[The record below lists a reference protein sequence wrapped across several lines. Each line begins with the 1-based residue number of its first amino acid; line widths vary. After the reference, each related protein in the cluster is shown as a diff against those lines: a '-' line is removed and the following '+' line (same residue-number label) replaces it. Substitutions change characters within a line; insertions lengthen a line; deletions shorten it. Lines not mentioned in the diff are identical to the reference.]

1 MTLGNKITVILCF
14 SRRLSLEVRQEKKGA
29 GFKLGYQVSCD
40 EDISRHTRQ
49 QLSHSP
55 SPSYSL
61 SFFATLHVV
70 SVRIGKNCALCLVY
84 RPRSRPRAQFFPIRT
99 SGTVFPNTDLG
110 HSFSQYGPPF
120 WWIIYMYIYI
130 STSPNLF
137 SRICMAAI
145 GKNYEADIGNS
156 KI

>member
-1 MTLGNKITVILCF
+1 MLFLTSELGSEARKQGGWL
-14 SRRLSLEVRQEKKGA
+14 
-29 GFKLGYQVSCD
+29 QVSCD

-70 SVRIGKNCALCLVY
+70 SVRIRKNCALCPVY
-84 RPRSRPRAQFFPIRT
+84 GLGRYPRPRAQFFPLRT
-99 SGTVFPNTDLG
+99 SLLVNN
-110 HSFSQYGPPF
+110 
-120 WWIIYMYIYI
+120 IYI

-137 SRICMAAI
+137 TRICMAAI
-145 GKNYEADIGNS
+145 GENYGADIGQILGIHRFKSQHQLLKNFKS
-156 KI
+156 FRYQSGT

>member
-1 MTLGNKITVILCF
+1 M
-14 SRRLSLEVRQEKKGA
+14 RQEKRGA
-29 GFKLGYQVSCD
+29 GFKLGYQVSCN

-49 QLSHSP
+49 QLSYSP
-55 SPSYSL
+55 RLSYSL

-99 SGTVFPNTDLG
+99 SLLVNN
-110 HSFSQYGPPF
+110 
-120 WWIIYMYIYI
+120 IYIYIYIYIYI
-130 STSPNLF
+130 STSSNLF
-137 SRICMAAI
+137 TRICMAAI
-145 GKNYEADIGNS
+145 GKNYGADIGNS

>member
-1 MTLGNKITVILCF
+1 MLFLTSELG
-14 SRRLSLEVRQEKKGA
+14 SEARRA
-29 GFKLGYQVSCD
+29 GYKLGYQVSCD

-49 QLSHSP
+49 QLSHLP

-70 SVRIGKNCALCLVY
+70 SVRIGKNFALCLVY
-84 RPRSRPRAQFFPIRT
+84 GLGRYPRPRAQFFPLRT
-99 SGTVFPNTDLG
+99 SLLVNN
-110 HSFSQYGPPF
+110 
-120 WWIIYMYIYI
+120 IYIYI

-137 SRICMAAI
+137 TRICMAAI
-145 GKNYEADIGNS
+145 GKNYGADIGHS

>member
-1 MTLGNKITVILCF
+1 M
-14 SRRLSLEVRQEKKGA
+14 RQEKRGT

-49 QLSHSP
+49 QLSHSL

-70 SVRIGKNCALCLVY
+70 SVRIGKNYALCLVY

-99 SGTVFPNTDLG
+99 SLLVNN
-110 HSFSQYGPPF
+110 
-120 WWIIYMYIYI
+120 IYIYI
-130 STSPNLF
+130 YIYIYVIHQKGGPYIYIYIYIYIFQHLLTYLQGYVWQ
-137 SRICMAAI
+137 R
-145 GKNYEADIGNS
+145 
-156 KI
+156 

>member
-70 SVRIGKNCALCLVY
+70 LVRIGKNCALCLVY
-84 RPRSRPRAQFFPIRT
+84 GLGRYPRPRAQFFPLRT
-99 SGTVFPNTDLG
+99 SLLVNN
-110 HSFSQYGPPF
+110 
-120 WWIIYMYIYI
+120 IYI

-137 SRICMAAI
+137 TRICMAAI
-145 GKNYEADIGNS
+145 GENYGADIGQILGRYWAFIDLKVS
-156 KI
+156 ISC

>member
-1 MTLGNKITVILCF
+1 M
-14 SRRLSLEVRQEKKGA
+14 RQEKRGT
-29 GFKLGYQVSCD
+29 GFKLGYQVSRD

-49 QLSHSP
+49 QLSHSL

-70 SVRIGKNCALCLVY
+70 SVRIGKNYALCLVY

-99 SGTVFPNTDLG
+99 SLLVNN
-110 HSFSQYGPPF
+110 
-120 WWIIYMYIYI
+120 IYIYIYIYI

-137 SRICMAAI
+137 TRICMAAI
-145 GKNYEADIGNS
+145 GKNYGADIGHS
-156 KI
+156 KS